1 MKYRKSFEKLDTFIE
16 GNNTV
21 DFWEWYYRGKFKE
34 EVEFFGAGKRDYFE
48 ELKKHYYEL
57 LPNKEVKL
65 AKLNHENYYERHS
78 AEGLLNQLSAM
89 EIIFKENEIE
99 I

>member
-1 MKYRKSFEKLDTFIE
+1 MKYRKSFESLNTLAE

-21 DFWEWYYRGKFKE
+21 DFLEWYYRGKFKKD
-34 EVEFFGAGKRDYFE
+34 VEFFGAGKRDYFE

-57 LPNKEVKL
+57 LPQKEIKI

-89 EIIFKENEIE
+89 EIIFKENGIE

>member
-34 EVEFFGAGKRDYFE
+34 EVDFFGAGKRNYFE

-57 LPNKEVKL
+57 LPNKEIST

-89 EIIFKENEIE
+89 EIIFKENGIE
-99 I
+99 V